1 MLLREY
7 GPSCKSSVVKG
18 IMHDFRFKKYGGNF
32 IQCIWIHKV
41 DGADNSDSRFA
52 TAFKD
57 VPSTK
62 FRIYTDAD
70 IAGLAK
76 IDVAGGKC

>member
-1 MLLREY
+1 MSTPPDSGFFHLLADTVFF
-7 GPSCKSSVVKG
+7 S
-18 IMHDFRFKKYGGNF
+18 FKKYGGDF

-41 DGADNSDSRFA
+41 DGANNSDSRFA

-62 FRIYTDAD
+62 FRVYTDAE
-70 IAGLAK
+70 IPGLAK

>member
-1 MLLREY
+1 MSTHSILVSFTLWLIQCFF
-7 GPSCKSSVVKG
+7 S
-18 IMHDFRFKKYGGNF
+18 FKKYGGDF

-41 DGADNSDSRFA
+41 DGANNSDSRFA

-62 FRIYTDAD
+62 FRVYTDAE
-70 IAGLAK
+70 IPGLAK